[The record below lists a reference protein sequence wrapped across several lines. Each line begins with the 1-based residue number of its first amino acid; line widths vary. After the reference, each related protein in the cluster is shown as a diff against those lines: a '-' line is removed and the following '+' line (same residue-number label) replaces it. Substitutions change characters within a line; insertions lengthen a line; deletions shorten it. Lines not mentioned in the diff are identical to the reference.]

1 MMIYMQYG
9 IIFLVTIIIAF
20 AIVKSKRKDFKLEAN
35 KLISCLGGKDN
46 IISYESNNSRFVVEL
61 KNIEIVNKEMIQKMG
76 AKGIVEIENQLKII
90 LGENAVTLKKYID
103 TLK

>member
-1 MMIYMQYG
+1 MIYIQYG
-9 IIFLVTIIIAF
+9 IIILVTVVIAF

-46 IISYESNNSRFVVEL
+46 IINYESNNSRFVVEL

-90 LGENAVTLKKYID
+90 LGDNAITLKKYID